1 MPGRRVC
8 DKIYAMEEMTGRL
21 ISAIRTVRA
30 PAAPAEYD
38 IHAMLA
44 AAFDAAGLEY
54 VHEYRLAPRCRLDF
68 MCSGVA
74 VEVKKGRPQ
83 IARLMRQLSRYMRS
97 ADVRAMVVVVQRRIA
112 LPETICGK
120 PVRVVALNMLWGV
133 ALP

>member
-1 MPGRRVC
+1 M
-8 DKIYAMEEMTGRL
+8 

-30 PAAPAEYD
+30 PATPGEYD

-83 IARLMRQLSRYMRS
+83 ASRLARQLGRYMQS
-97 ADVRAMVVVVQRRIA
+97 GEVREMVVVLQKRA
-112 LPETICGK
+112 PLPDAICGK
-120 PVRVVALNMLWGV
+120 PVHVVSLNMLWGV

>member
-1 MPGRRVC
+1 
-8 DKIYAMEEMTGRL
+8 MEEITGRV

-30 PAAPAEYD
+30 PAAPGEYD

-44 AAFDAAGLEY
+44 AAFEAAGIEY

-83 IARLMRQLSRYMRS
+83 AAQLARQLGRYMQCG
-97 ADVRAMVVVVQRRIA
+97 DVREMVVVVQKRTP
-112 LPETICGK
+112 LPETIYGK
-120 PVRVVALNMLWGV
+120 HVYSVSLNMLWGV

>member
-1 MPGRRVC
+1 MPGRGGC
-8 DKIYAMEEMTGRL
+8 DKIYAMEDMTGRV

-30 PAAPAEYD
+30 PATPGEYD

-83 IARLMRQLSRYMRS
+83 AARLARQLGRYMQCG
-97 ADVRAMVVVVQRRIA
+97 DVREMVVVVQKRTPM
-112 LPETICGK
+112 PETICGK
-120 PVRVVALNMLWGV
+120 RVHVVSLNMLWGV

>member
-1 MPGRRVC
+1 
-8 DKIYAMEEMTGRL
+8 MTGRV

-30 PAAPAEYD
+30 PATPGEYD

-54 VHEYRLAPRCRLDF
+54 VHEYPLAPRCRLDF

-83 IARLMRQLSRYMRS
+83 AARLTRQLSRYMQS
-97 ADVRAMVVVVQRRIA
+97 DKVREMVVVVQKRA
-112 LPETICGK
+112 PLPETICGK
-120 PVRVVALNMLWGV
+120 RVHLISLNMLWGV

>member
-1 MPGRRVC
+1 
-8 DKIYAMEEMTGRL
+8 MTGRV

-30 PAAPAEYD
+30 PATPGEYD

-44 AAFDAAGLEY
+44 AAFETAGLEY
-54 VHEYRLAPRCRLDF
+54 AHEYRLAPRCRLDF

-83 IARLMRQLSRYMRS
+83 TAQLARQISRYMQS
-97 ADVRAMVVVVQRRIA
+97 ETVREMVVVVQRRTP

-120 PVRVVALNMLWGV
+120 PVYVISLNTLWGV